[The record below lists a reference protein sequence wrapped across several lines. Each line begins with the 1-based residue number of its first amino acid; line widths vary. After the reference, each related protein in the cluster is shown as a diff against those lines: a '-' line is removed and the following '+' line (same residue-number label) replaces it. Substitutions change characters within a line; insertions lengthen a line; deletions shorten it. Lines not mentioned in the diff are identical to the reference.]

1 MASFSYRHADIFG
14 NSNHDIYFSW
24 TQKHFRNVL
33 HSTIWIHRKSIFIIS
48 KNSKSEYEKN
58 RFFHIRIFLPSLFPA
73 VAILTGAIL
82 QFFQHSIFAPAPYVF
97 HTPPILKN
105 LIPPLIIL
113 PLPLLSTPLTPPK
126 KSKSVSPIHTPL
138 NPKTTQFRY
147 KSQPQYIK
155 PKTNPN
161 PNTIKNTL
169 KLTQTILLANPK
181 QLKTSPIHPPK
192 TPHHTRCQTSPLTIM

>member
-1 MASFSYRHADIFG
+1 M
-14 NSNHDIYFSW
+14 NSRKFYIYNIPKLAK
-24 TQKHFRNVL
+24 TNVKK
-33 HSTIWIHRKSIFIIS
+33 IG
-48 KNSKSEYEKN
+48 
-58 RFFHIRIFLPSLFPA
+58 FFTFAFFLPLLFPG

-82 QFFQHSIFAPAPYVF
+82 QFFQHSIFAPAPY
-97 HTPPILKN
+97 
-105 LIPPLIIL
+105 
-113 PLPLLSTPLTPPK
+113 
-126 KSKSVSPIHTPL
+126 

-147 KSQPQYIK
+147 KSQPQYIN

-192 TPHHTRCQTSPLTIM
+192 TPHHTRCQTSPLTNM